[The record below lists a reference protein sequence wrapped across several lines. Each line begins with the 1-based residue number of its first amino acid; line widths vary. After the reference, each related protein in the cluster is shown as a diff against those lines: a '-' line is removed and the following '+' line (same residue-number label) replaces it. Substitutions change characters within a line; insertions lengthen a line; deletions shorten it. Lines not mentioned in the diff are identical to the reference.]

1 MQTEASNLA
10 VDMENIGGGYA
21 SPGWKR
27 LQSQS
32 AERPISQPRESTH
45 MTIDAVAVSSF
56 TTGVRVFHQKFG
68 YGSVSETEGDKLT
81 IAFEKA
87 GVKKVVSRFV
97 ILADDVPF

>member
-1 MQTEASNLA
+1 
-10 VDMENIGGGYA
+10 
-21 SPGWKR
+21 
-27 LQSQS
+27 
-32 AERPISQPRESTH
+32 
-45 MTIDAVAVSSF
+45 
-56 TTGVRVFHQKFG
+56 VFHQKFG

>member
-1 MQTEASNLA
+1 MQSEASNLA
-10 VDMENIGGGYA
+10 VDIENIGGGYS

-27 LQSQS
+27 LQTQS
-32 AERPISQPRESTH
+32 SERPISQPRESAH

-56 TTGVRVFHQKFG
+56 TTGMRVFHQKFG